1 MGTTRAEL
9 GRLVKA
15 HREQKGLS
23 QDEVA
28 AQPSIST
35 NRSAVAFLEQGLR
48 IPKPK
53 LLEAICTHI
62 GVPRAYWESF
72 TNPQSLQ
79 RFEFEE
85 VLAELT
91 GKEVNLDL
99 LDLPSKLTAEERI
112 HSLLSDSFSDTQ
124 THDLFNSILVF
135 YGIPPTSHDFFNRYF
150 RPPAFGSLA
159 AFHSA
164 VEKYQR
170 DAIRLFS
177 TLREAYNSLA
187 LSGSLSTALRS
198 LEPRQTT
205 NYTQRMDWA
214 AIKEIAEER
223 LPDLGYISAA
233 RVSKEAAE
241 RQAVKS
247 FLQELAKEVRRHGPS
262 ALEAAPEKTRR
273 RMDSLLRKF
282 HTSFPHGLFSPLFGP
297 DADELEREAAR
308 IAPKTE
314 DELARMSATQE
325 IALKNLAEYLSSDYM
340 DIYVATSMRTDADFI
355 SVNHFVETLFR
366 QPSVR
371 PFKLRYFN
379 PTQSWIDDR
388 IAKGLVEALML
399 RRSDITIYMAQKED
413 TFGKDS
419 EASVALGQGK
429 PVIVYVPKLVVE
441 NIAIDTEELS
451 KKDRPDLIG
460 MMKEQAD
467 LDTTDID
474 DTVDNE
480 ALISRLLTY
489 RLDRTPDENLT
500 ESIKRQWADFDLYNE
515 ASRVPTEELRTS
527 YRSWLDRVIKEDSTV
542 IPLELRRHI
551 VGILVANAVRF
562 ERRAQVFREIH
573 PLALQVILSSG
584 VLNGILV
591 VRSVG
596 QCAQVLSCL
605 IENDLKLRLKK
616 DELNYRLIEEITGS
630 TVRVISRHH
639 LLRNAFEAHRFK
651 DADHTARGLGDI
663 S

>member
-1 MGTTRAEL
+1 LGTTRAEL
-9 GRLVKA
+9 GRLVRA
-15 HREQKGLS
+15 HREQRGLS

-28 AQPSIST
+28 SQPGIGT
-35 NRSAVAFLEQGLR
+35 NRSVVSFLEQGIR
-48 IPKPK
+48 IPKPR
-53 LLEAICTHI
+53 LLESICTSV
-62 GVPRAYWESF
+62 GVPRPYWEPF

-91 GKEVNLDL
+91 GREVNLDL
-99 LDLPSKLTAEERI
+99 LDSPSKLAAEERI
-112 HSLLSDSFSDTQ
+112 HTLLSESFSHIQ
-124 THDLFNSILVF
+124 THDLFNSILIF
-135 YGIPPTSHDFFNRYF
+135 YGITPTSFDFFDHYF
-150 RPPAFGSLA
+150 APAAFGSLEA
-159 AFHSA
+159 LLGA
-164 VEKYQR
+164 VEKYHK

-177 TLREAYNSLA
+177 TLKEAYDSLA
-187 LSGSLSTALRS
+187 PSRHLSADLKSLQPTS
-198 LEPRQTT
+198 TT
-205 NYTQRMDWA
+205 NYTQRTDWN
-214 AIKEIAEER
+214 AITEIEDER

-247 FLQELAKEVRRHGPS
+247 FLQDLAKEVRRNGPS
-262 ALEAAPEKTRR
+262 VLEAVPEKTKR

-282 HTSFPHGLFSPLFGP
+282 NTNFPHGLFSPLFGP

-325 IALKNLAEYLSSDYM
+325 IALRNLAEYLAADYM
-340 DIYVATSMRTDADFI
+340 DVYVATSMRTDADFI
-355 SVNHFVETLFR
+355 SVNHLVEALFKH
-366 QPSVR
+366 PAIR

-429 PVIVYVPKLVVE
+429 PVIVYVPKLVVD
-441 NIAIDTEELS
+441 NLALDTEELS
-451 KKDRPDLIG
+451 KKTRSELISA
-460 MMKEQAD
+460 MKEQPD
-467 LDTTDID
+467 LDISDID
-474 DTVDNE
+474 DTFDKE
-480 ALISRLLTY
+480 ALTSRLLTH
-489 RLDRTPDENLT
+489 RLAYTADENLT
-500 ESIKRQWADFDLYNE
+500 ESVKRHWADFDLYNE
-515 ASRVPTEELRTS
+515 ASRLPTESLRAA
-527 YRSWLDRVIKEDSTV
+527 YRAWLDNVIKEDSLV
-542 IPLELRRHI
+542 IPVDIRRHI
-551 VGILVANAVRF
+551 IGILVANAVRF

-591 VRSVG
+591 ARSVE

-605 IENDLKLRLKK
+605 IENNLRLHLRK
-616 DELNYRLIEEITGS
+616 DELNYRLIEEVTGS

-639 LLRNAFEAHRFK
+639 LLRNAFEAHRTRK
-651 DADHTARGLGDI
+651 EVST
-663 S
+663 

>member
-1 MGTTRAEL
+1 LSTTRAEL
-9 GRLVKA
+9 GRLVRA
-15 HREQKGLS
+15 HREQKGWS

-28 AQPSIST
+28 SQPGIET
-35 NRSAVAFLEQGLR
+35 NRSAVAFLEQGIR

-53 LLEAICTHI
+53 LLESICTSV
-62 GVPRAYWESF
+62 GVPRTYWDPF

-85 VLAELT
+85 LLAELT
-91 GKEVNLDL
+91 GREVNLDL
-99 LDLPSKLTAEERI
+99 LDLPSKLAAEERI
-112 HSLLSDSFSDTQ
+112 HTLLSESFSLTQ

-135 YGIPPTSHDFFNRYF
+135 YGIAPTSPDFFNHYF
-150 RPPAFGSLA
+150 SPPAFGSLE
-159 AFHSA
+159 AFLGA
-164 VEKYQR
+164 VEKYQK

-187 LSGSLSTALRS
+187 TSRSLSSALRS
-198 LEPRQTT
+198 LEPKSTAS
-205 NYTQRMDWA
+205 YTQRTDWT
-214 AIKEIAEER
+214 AIKEIEDER

-247 FLQELAKEVRRHGPS
+247 FLQDLAKEVRRHGPS
-262 ALEAAPEKTRR
+262 ALEAVPEKIKR

-282 HTSFPHGLFSPLFGP
+282 HTIFPHGLFSPLFGP

-308 IAPKTE
+308 VAPKTE
-314 DELARMSATQE
+314 DELARMNATQE
-325 IALKNLAEYLSSDYM
+325 IALKNLAEYLAADHM
-340 DIYVATSMRTDADFI
+340 DVYVATSMRTDADFI
-355 SVNHFVETLFR
+355 SVNHLVETLFKH
-366 QPSVR
+366 PAIR

-399 RRSDITIYMAQKED
+399 RRSEMTIYMAQKED

-429 PVIVYVPKLVVE
+429 PVIVYVPKLVVD
-441 NIAIDTEELS
+441 NLAIDTEELS
-451 KKDRPDLIG
+451 KKSRADLIS
-460 MMKEQAD
+460 MMKEQSD
-467 LDTTDID
+467 LDITDID
-474 DTVDNE
+474 DTFDNE
-480 ALISRLLTY
+480 ALISRLLTNK
-489 RLDRTPDENLT
+489 LSHTADENLT
-500 ESIKRQWADFDLYNE
+500 ESIKRHWADFDLYNE
-515 ASRVPTEELRTS
+515 ASRIPTEELRTA
-527 YRSWLDRVIKEDSTV
+527 YRAWLDRTIKEETTT
-542 IPLELRRHI
+542 IPSEIRRHI
-551 VGILVANAVRF
+551 IGILVANAVRF

-591 VRSVG
+591 ARSVQ

-605 IENDLKLRLKK
+605 TENRLRLRLKK

-639 LLRNAFEAHRFK
+639 LLRNAFEAHRSK
-651 DADHTARGLGDI
+651 GTNPDNIVD
-663 S
+663 